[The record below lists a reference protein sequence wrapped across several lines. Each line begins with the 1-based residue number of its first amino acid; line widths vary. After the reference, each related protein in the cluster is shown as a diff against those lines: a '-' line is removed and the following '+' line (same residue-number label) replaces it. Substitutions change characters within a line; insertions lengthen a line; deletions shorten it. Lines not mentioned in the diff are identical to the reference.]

1 LTEIGPTPVR
11 RRTDSAPTHLRASDP
26 PADRPR
32 LQLSDGA
39 VVSTSELAPP
49 PLPQLTTAEG
59 RPVSVVHLAPEL
71 SPFARTGGL
80 GEAVASI
87 AKYQAASGLKT
98 SLIMP
103 LYTAVRDKGF
113 EFIPIG
119 EAFEV
124 PVGPR
129 VEIARLYQL
138 AVADS
143 EVPRPRVFFVEN
155 QEFFDRPGL
164 YGEGGT
170 DYVDNARRYAFFSLA
185 ALLALPRVASAPVIL
200 HAHDWQ
206 TALSPVFLRGRFTR
220 HPFYRQVSTVLTVHN
235 AGYQGH
241 FPPETLYDIG
251 LPWELFNWR
260 QLEWYGRVNLLKGG
274 LTFAD
279 MVTTVSSTHAYEL
292 RTPSGGFGLDGVFV
306 ALRDR
311 LIGIANGI
319 DQTVWDPRVDAE
331 VPANYSI
338 DDLAGKRRCRA
349 SLQRTFGLRP
359 RARTPIF
366 AMTARLAA
374 QKGLDLILGDP
385 GYFALDAQFIF
396 LGHGEPRYETALREI
411 AARAPSRIAVE
422 LKFTEPL
429 EHLLLAGAD
438 MCLMPSQYEPC
449 GLTQMRAQRYGTI
462 PIGRRV
468 GGLAD
473 TIEDGVTGFL
483 FDDYTPRDFMRAAMR
498 ALDQYVDQPGWKAMM
513 REAMTRDFG
522 WERSAA
528 KYLQVYRRV
537 LAWTQAAR

>member
-1 LTEIGPTPVR
+1 LKDISPTTVR
-11 RRTDSAPTHLRASDP
+11 RRADSAPAQLRTSEHP
-26 PADRPR
+26 PAERPR
-32 LQLSDGA
+32 LQLAEGA
-39 VVSTSELAPP
+39 ATSISELPPP
-49 PLPQLTTAEG
+49 PLTTGDG

-87 AKYQAASGLKT
+87 AKYQAASGMPT
-98 SLIMP
+98 ALIMP
-103 LYTAVRDKGF
+103 LYAAVRDKGF
-113 EFIPIG
+113 EFVPVG
-119 EAFEV
+119 DAFEV

-129 VEIARLYQL
+129 ATSARLYQL
-138 AVADS
+138 ATSGA
-143 EVPRPRVFFVEN
+143 ELRRPRVFFVEN
-155 QEFFDRPGL
+155 EEYFARPGL
-164 YGEGGT
+164 YGEGGA
-170 DYVDNARRYAFFSLA
+170 DYADNARRYAFFSLA
-185 ALLALPRVASAPVIL
+185 ALLALPRIASAPVIL

-206 TALSPVFLRGRFTR
+206 TSLAPIYLRGRFTR
-220 HPFYRQVSTVLTVHN
+220 HPYYRQVSTVLTVHN

-241 FPPETLYDIG
+241 FAPETLYDIG
-251 LPWELFNWR
+251 LPLELFNWR
-260 QLEWYGRVNLLKGG
+260 QLEWHGRLNLLKGG

-319 DQTVWDPRVDAE
+319 DQSVWDPRTDRE
-331 VPANYSI
+331 IPATYAT
-338 DDLAGKRRCRA
+338 DDLSGKRRCRA
-349 SLQRTFGLRP
+349 TLQRTFGLRP

-374 QKGLDLILGDP
+374 QKGFDLILGDP

-462 PIGRRV
+462 PIARRV

-498 ALDQYVDQPGWKAMM
+498 ALDQYREQPGWKAMM
-513 REAMTRDFG
+513 REAMARDFG